1 MSKITVLFEEW
12 ELGHWIHRRCWQHF
26 VKTFGMESHEP
37 LPDLSSAPPP
47 KQCEMQDKWHN
58 VGSTY
63 KSDTRRK
70 SLTAPDGVANII
82 TRGDVI
88 RARRNLNIVPI
99 VQLLS
104 RQTHKQFNHYFNTH
118 HFHWNNHERPTFIWT
133 MGHKC
138 ERKFCTKRVP
148 QHRPTRSMIQFIFR
162 RASEY
167 NSVFYFISYL
177 YF

>member
-1 MSKITVLFEEW
+1 
-12 ELGHWIHRRCWQHF
+12 
-26 VKTFGMESHEP
+26 MESHEP

-70 SLTAPDGVANII
+70 SVTAPDGVANMI
-82 TRGDVI
+82 TLDDVI

-104 RQTHKQFNHYFNTH
+104 RQTHKQFNHYFNTY
-118 HFHWNNHERPTFIWT
+118 HFHWNNHGRPTFIWCFPIKSSENPWT

-138 ERKFCTKRVP
+138 ERKFCTQRVP
-148 QHRPTRSMIQFIFR
+148 QHCPARSMIHFFVGQVNTILCFTLFCIYIFSTSKFR
-162 RASEY
+162 EY
-167 NSVFYFISYL
+167 LIKSSVWKL
-177 YF
+177 